1 MSYSIGDVQ
10 ILIYVLQ
17 NLQVTPLV
25 DLVGGIL
32 FLRLFGNGKVIIV
45 SCMMVV
51 TCQLLTLVIHLPV

>member
-25 DLVGGIL
+25 DLVGGTL
-32 FLRLFGNGKVIIV
+32 FLRLFGNGEVIIF

-51 TCQLLTLVIHLPV
+51 TCQLLTLVRYLPV